1 MSLPSGPADKRR
13 LKEMDIDP
21 AGELTSD
28 RAGETE
34 NAGDSRQGSNQPAE
48 NREDPTRSDNRQ
60 TENRDNENAPNPGHE
75 E

>member
-1 MSLPSGPADKRR
+1 MSLPSGPAEKRR

-28 RAGETE
+28 RTGETE
-34 NAGDSRQGSNQPAE
+34 NPGDSRKGSNQPAE
-48 NREDPTRSDNRQ
+48 NPEDPTRSDNRQ
-60 TENRDNENAPNPGHE
+60 TENRDNENVPKPGHE